1 MDSGKKVIGLHIP
14 LVVVV
19 GLLLTATSIKAPGQE
34 QVLHSFNGRDGFF
47 PVGVI
52 LDAAGNLYGT
62 TTFGS
67 RDSKSCHSGS
77 NGCGTIFKLS
87 LGQDGKWTTTVLYSF
102 NANGKQ
108 GSNPY
113 AGLVMDAAGSLYGTT
128 WLGGNVDICGSGC
141 GTVFKLSPSGNGKWT
156 ETVLHSFH
164 GKDGA
169 NPYAGLVFDTAG
181 NLYGTTWMGGTESC
195 DCGVIFKLSP
205 GTNGKWT
212 EAVLHSFNGKDG
224 ANPYAGLVF
233 DTAGNLYGTTFST
246 TDGESTVFK
255 LTPGANGKWT
265 HAVAHAFNGK
275 DGENLYAGVV
285 VDAEGNLF
293 GAAAGGGAYGDGTI
307 FKLTP
312 GTNGKWGETVLHDF
326 NGKDGAGPQADVA
339 LDATGNL
346 YGTTVSGGNSKSCIG
361 CGTVFKLSLGADRK
375 WTEMVLH
382 SFNGHDGKGPALGNL
397 IFDTARN
404 LYGTTI
410 VGGNRGYGVVFEL
423 K

>member
-1 MDSGKKVIGLHIP
+1 MGLHIP
-14 LVVVV
+14 SVVVV
-19 GLLLTATSIKAPGQE
+19 ALLLATTSIKTLGKE
-34 QVLHSFNGRDGFF
+34 HVLHSFNGRDGSF

-67 RDSKSCHSGS
+67 RDSESCHSGS
-77 NGCGTIFKLS
+77 DGCGTVFKLS
-87 LGQDGKWTTTVLYSF
+87 PGNDGKWTRTVLYSF
-102 NANGKQ
+102 NSNGKQ

-113 AGLVMDAAGSLYGTT
+113 AGLVMDAAGNLYGTT

-141 GTVFKLSPSGNGKWT
+141 GTVFRLSLAANGKWS

-169 NPYAGLVFDTAG
+169 NPYAGVIFDTAG
-181 NLYGTTWMGGTESC
+181 NLYGTTWMGGSESC
-195 DCGVIFKLSP
+195 DCGAVYKLSP
-205 GTNGKWT
+205 GASGKWT
-212 EAVLHSFNGKDG
+212 ETVLHSFNGKDG

-233 DTAGNLYGTTFST
+233 DTAGNLYGTTSST
-246 TDGESTVFK
+246 TNGESTVFK
-255 LTPGANGKWT
+255 LTHGANGKWT
-265 HAVAHAFNGK
+265 QAVAHTFNGK
-275 DGENLYAGVV
+275 DGESLYAGVV

-293 GAAAGGGAYGDGTI
+293 GAAAGGGAYGDGI
-307 FKLTP
+307 VFKLTP
-312 GTNGKWGETVLHDF
+312 GANGKWRETVLHDF
-326 NGKDGAGPQADVA
+326 NGKDGARPQAVVA

-346 YGTTVSGGNSKSCIG
+346 YGTTFSGGNSKSCIG

-375 WTEMVLH
+375 WTETVLH
-382 SFNGHDGKGPALGNL
+382 SFNGNDGQGPAFGNL

-410 VGGNRGYGVVFEL
+410 QGGDQGYGVVFEL